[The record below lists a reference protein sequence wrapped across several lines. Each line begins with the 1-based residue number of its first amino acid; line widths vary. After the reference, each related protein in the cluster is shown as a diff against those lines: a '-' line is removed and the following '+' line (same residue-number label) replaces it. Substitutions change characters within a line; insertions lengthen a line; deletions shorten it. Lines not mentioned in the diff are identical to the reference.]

1 VVIRGNLPPG
11 RGVRD
16 GWGWKARREALYGR
30 WMETFTPTPGTHTLD
45 AELDLLLNDSDL
57 AFTGMVSVEEEP
69 RPDAVD
75 AMNAQILAGLV
86 CP

>member
-1 VVIRGNLPPG
+1 MQTLTIIPG
-11 RGVRD
+11 SH
-16 GWGWKARREALYGR
+16 
-30 WMETFTPTPGTHTLD
+30 TPD

-57 AFTGMVSVEEEP
+57 AFTGMATVADDEE
-69 RPDAVD
+69 RPEAID

>member
-1 VVIRGNLPPG
+1 
-11 RGVRD
+11 
-16 GWGWKARREALYGR
+16 
-30 WMETFTPTPGTHTLD
+30 METFTLTPGTHTLD

-57 AFTGMVSVEEEP
+57 AFTGMVSVEEDEP

>member
-1 VVIRGNLPPG
+1 
-11 RGVRD
+11 
-16 GWGWKARREALYGR
+16 
-30 WMETFTPTPGTHTLD
+30 METFTLTPGTHTLD

-86 CP
+86 SP